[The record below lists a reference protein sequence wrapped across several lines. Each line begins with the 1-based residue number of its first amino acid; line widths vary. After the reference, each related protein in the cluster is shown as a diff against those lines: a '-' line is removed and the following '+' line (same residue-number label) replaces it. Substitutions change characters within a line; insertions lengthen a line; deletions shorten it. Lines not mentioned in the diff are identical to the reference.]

1 MARPRIFLSHS
12 SQCTPESGCDCR
24 AYLLALEA
32 HLVDL
37 GCEPV
42 VDKGVLNG
50 GDTWYGKVLTEIKKC
65 HGMIILLSPHALGSY
80 YVMVE
85 AIVADA
91 ERAGTDDAF
100 VVLPVTLPGVRRRQL
115 PDSGLG
121 KLNLGRFDMVDWR
134 RQDGPARPPEK
145 IATSLRPLIERQGA
159 LPYPEVTDFLA
170 GRISDLSDA
179 ALEHTAE
186 ILGVAT
192 FAYARGH
199 SRYAVAQGL
208 LTERPVENVGD
219 SCAMRKA
226 VKHFLPKVRSRE
238 HRQEIVDLVVPFA
251 RVPKKAAEQLRVV
264 GESAGERVALLGS
277 TLKETPDMYVRR
289 ASETPKPWLMSKPAP
304 RHDGADF
311 VESVIAEVRACV
323 VASIGYGFE
332 CDDDTLRRLL
342 ARHEEESGPFTVVL
356 YQPPDADLLD
366 RLLAVF
372 PRLLFVF
379 AHQQAPTAPG
389 RNGSVR
395 LAGLTPGQ
403 EQDMVITHGEFQE
416 LAATRERPAVS
427 PD

>member
-24 AYLLALEA
+24 AYLFALEA

-37 GCEPV
+37 GCEPI
-42 VDKGVLNG
+42 VDKGILSG
-50 GDTWYGKVLTEIKKC
+50 GDTWYGKVLTEIKRC
-65 HGMIILLSPHALGSY
+65 HGMIILLSPHALDSY

-91 ERAGTDDAF
+91 ERAGTGDAF

-134 RQDGPARPPEK
+134 RQYGPDRPPKK

-159 LPYPEVTDFLA
+159 VPYPEVTDFIA

-208 LTERPVENVGD
+208 LAERPVQNVGD

-226 VKHFLPKVRSRE
+226 VKHFLPKVKSRE

-251 RVPKKAAEQLRVV
+251 RVPKEAADQLRLV
-264 GESAGERVALLGS
+264 GASGGDRVALLGS
-277 TLKETPDMYVRR
+277 TLKETADMYVRR
-289 ASETPKPWLMSKPAP
+289 ASEAPDSWRVRKPAP
-304 RHDGADF
+304 RHDAADF
-311 VESVIAEVRACV
+311 VEGVIAEVRACV
-323 VASIGYGFE
+323 VDSIGWGFE
-332 CDDDTLRRLL
+332 CDDEALRRLL
-342 ARHEEESGPFTVVL
+342 ARHEEESGPFTIVL

-366 RLLAVF
+366 RLLVAF

-379 AHQQAPTAPG
+379 AHQQAAAARG
-389 RNGSVR
+389 RAGSVR

-403 EQDMVITHGEFQE
+403 EQDMVITHWEFQE
-416 LAATRERPAVS
+416 LAVARDQRPARQ
-427 PD
+427 D

>member
-24 AYLLALEA
+24 SYLLALEA

-37 GCEPV
+37 GCEPI
-42 VDKGVLNG
+42 VDKGILNG
-50 GDTWYGKVLTEIKKC
+50 GDLWYGKVLTEIKKC
-65 HGMIILLSPHALGSY
+65 HGMILLLSPHALDSY

-91 ERAGTDDAF
+91 ERAWTDDAF

-134 RQDGPARPPEK
+134 RQYGPDRPPAK
-145 IATSLRPLIERQGA
+145 IARTLRPLVERQGA
-159 LPYPEVTDFLA
+159 LPYPEVTDFLV

-192 FAYARGH
+192 FAYARAH
-199 SRYAVAQGL
+199 SRYAVVQGL
-208 LTERPVENVGD
+208 LAERPVENVGD

-226 VKHFLPKVRSRE
+226 VKHFLPKVKSRE

-251 RVPKKAAEQLRVV
+251 RVPKKAADQLRLV
-264 GESAGERVALLGS
+264 GEGAGDRVALLGS

-289 ASETPKPWLMSKPAP
+289 ASETPDSWMVRKPAP
-304 RHDGADF
+304 RHDAADF
-311 VESVIAEVRACV
+311 VEGVIAEVRACV
-323 VASIGYGFE
+323 LDSIGFGME
-332 CDDDTLRRLL
+332 HDDETLRRLL
-342 ARHEEESGPFTVVL
+342 ARHEAESGPFTIVL
-356 YQPPDADLLD
+356 YQPPDAELLD
-366 RLLAVF
+366 RLLVAF

-379 AHQQAPTAPG
+379 AHEQAATARG
-389 RNGSVR
+389 CRSSAR
-395 LAGLTPGQ
+395 IAGLTPGQ
-403 EQDMVITHGEFQE
+403 EQDMVITHREFRK
-416 LAATRERPAVS
+416 LAGARE
-427 PD
+427 